1 MFLKN
6 TKPLKMSN
14 VLLSDFL
21 YNSNICR
28 LCAEEN
34 TNGTQIFANVENGLN
49 IAYLINRYLPI
60 QVRTV

>member
-1 MFLKN
+1 
-6 TKPLKMSN
+6 MSN